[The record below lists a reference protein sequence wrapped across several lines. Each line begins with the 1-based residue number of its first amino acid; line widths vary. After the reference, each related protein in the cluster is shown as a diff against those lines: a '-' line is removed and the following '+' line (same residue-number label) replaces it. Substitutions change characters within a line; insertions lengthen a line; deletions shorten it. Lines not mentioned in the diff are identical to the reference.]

1 MMLAGW
7 TIGAAW
13 RTVEILQEGR
23 LMDRMS
29 ISALLGA
36 AFSRKKWH
44 KMALKEIVCF
54 DDNTCNIA
62 LRFLNLGLRE
72 LPICTK
78 ICTKASALALL
89 PLCFGSAFV
98 S

>member
-1 MMLAGW
+1 
-7 TIGAAW
+7 
-13 RTVEILQEGR
+13 
-23 LMDRMS
+23 MDGMS

-36 AFSRKKWH
+36 AYNKNNCY
-44 KMALKEIVCF
+44 KMALKEIGCF
-54 DDNTCNIA
+54 DDNACNIA

-78 ICTKASALALL
+78 ICTKASAFALL

>member
-1 MMLAGW
+1 
-7 TIGAAW
+7 
-13 RTVEILQEGR
+13 
-23 LMDRMS
+23 MDEMS

-36 AFSRKKWH
+36 AYSENNCY
-44 KMALKEIVCF
+44 KMVLKEIGCF
-54 DDNTCNIA
+54 DDNACNIV

-78 ICTKASALALL
+78 ICTKASSFVLL
-89 PLCFGSAFV
+89 SFCFGSAFI